1 MLGGSSEEVLF
12 KREIALSAHPAE
24 LWTARRFF
32 AAAAAEFGLAERS
45 RYRATTAANE
55 AVSNAIRHGAPFPE
69 GVIYL
74 GAAAEDDELVCTV
87 HDGGSFELLGGAE
100 RDPWSEQ
107 GRGLPLMSLLVDE
120 VAIATGSE
128 GTVVRLST
136 RREDSPP

>member
-12 KREIALSAHPAE
+12 KRELALSAPAE
-24 LWTARRFF
+24 LRTARRFF
-32 AAAAAEFGLAERS
+32 VAAAAEFGLDERG

-55 AVSNAIRHGAPFPE
+55 AVSNAIRHGAPLPA

-74 GAAAEDDELVCTV
+74 RATAEDDELVCTV
-87 HDGGSFELLGGAE
+87 HDGGSFKLLAGAE
-100 RDPWSEQ
+100 RDPWPEQ

-128 GTVVRLST
+128 GTVVSLST
-136 RREDSPP
+136 RREDSPV